1 MKDELVR
8 DCKIHRKT
16 KLRTLLISILL
27 LSALA
32 LAKTPKLNITLAH
45 GTPLEQK
52 RKQQIER
59 LAEKYDLEKYTITR
73 DIVVDQQAINHSAPV
88 LTQNL
93 RFLDNDD
100 RALSAYVHEQAH
112 WVLMTRH
119 RGEVRD
125 MLQDLKR
132 MFPDLPIAAP
142 QGDGNEGTS
151 YIHLVV
157 LMLEWQA
164 LEDLIGPE
172 RARSVMEF
180 KRADHYKA
188 LYATVIES
196 RQQMESFLKRYHVKW

>member
-1 MKDELVR
+1 MLRNKTMKY
-8 DCKIHRKT
+8 
-16 KLRTLLISILL
+16 LLIAIVVLPVF
-27 LSALA
+27 AQ
-32 LAKTPKLNITLAH
+32 AKTPKLNLTLAH
-45 GTPLEQK
+45 NSPAEEK
-52 RKQQIER
+52 RKEQIER
-59 LAEKYDLEKYTITR
+59 LAANYDLEKYTITR
-73 DIVVDQQAINHSAPV
+73 DIVIDQQAINHSAPV

-119 RGEVRD
+119 RGEVRG
-125 MLQDLKR
+125 MLQDLKS

-164 LEDLIGPE
+164 LENLIGVD
-172 RARSVMEF
+172 RARTVMEF
-180 KRADHYKA
+180 KRQGHYKA
-188 LYATVIES
+188 LYSTVMEN
-196 RQQMESFLKRYHVKW
+196 RPQMEKFLKHYNVKW

>member
-1 MKDELVR
+1 MK
-8 DCKIHRKT
+8 C
-16 KLRTLLISILL
+16 LLIAIVL
-27 LSALA
+27 LSAVA
-32 LAKTPKLNITLAH
+32 PAKTPELNITLQHNSAA
-45 GTPLEQK
+45 EQK
-52 RKQQIER
+52 RKEQIER

-73 DIVVDQQAINHSAPV
+73 DIVIDQQAINHSAPV

-132 MFPDLPIAAP
+132 MYPDLPIAVP

-157 LMLEWQA
+157 LTLEWQA
-164 LEDLIGPE
+164 LEDLIGTE
-172 RARSVMEF
+172 HARSVMEF
-180 KRADHYKA
+180 KRQDHYKA
-188 LYATVIES
+188 LYATVMEN
-196 RQQMESFLKRYHVKW
+196 REQMEKFLKRYNVKW

>member
-1 MKDELVR
+1 MHGNKTMKY
-8 DCKIHRKT
+8 
-16 KLRTLLISILL
+16 LLIAIVLL
-27 LSALA
+27 PVFAQ
-32 LAKTPKLNITLAH
+32 AKTPKLNLTLAH
-45 GTPLEQK
+45 NSPAEEK
-52 RKQQIER
+52 RKEQIER
-59 LAEKYDLEKYTITR
+59 LAANYDLEKYTITR
-73 DIVVDQQAINHSAPV
+73 DIAIDQQAINHSAPV

-119 RGEVRD
+119 RGEVRG
-125 MLQDLKR
+125 MLQDLKS

-164 LEDLIGPE
+164 LENLIGVD
-172 RARSVMEF
+172 RARTVMEF
-180 KRADHYKA
+180 KRQDHYKA
-188 LYATVIES
+188 LYSTVMDN
-196 RQQMESFLKRYHVKW
+196 RPQMEKFLKHYNVKW